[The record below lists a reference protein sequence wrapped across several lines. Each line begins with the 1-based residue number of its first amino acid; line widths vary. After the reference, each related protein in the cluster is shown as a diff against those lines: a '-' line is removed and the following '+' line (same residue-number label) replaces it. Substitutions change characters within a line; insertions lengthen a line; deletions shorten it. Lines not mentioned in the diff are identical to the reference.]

1 MFSSNHC
8 FLRNRTLLV
17 IFFFCAVLLLIAL
30 PGCSQSERDQTS
42 PTFEKQT
49 TKTQDSPL
57 SQPANDVTESLDV
70 TQISQSSPSLQAQ
83 HSGKVNQIQA
93 DKQTESTNKKVVQQ
107 AKPLLAPFSQTNAQE
122 SQQAW
127 ATSMNLEVLKT
138 NSLGM
143 QLTLIPP
150 GEFMMGSPV
159 SEEESQKTEVPHR
172 VQVTKPFYLGRF
184 EVTQAEY
191 QKIMGENPSWFS
203 ANGRGQNK
211 IAGQNT
217 ERFPVDSVS
226 WHNATIFCRK
236 LSERE
241 GKTYRLPTEA
251 EWEYACR
258 AGTTGPFH
266 FGTVNNGRSSNSDG
280 RYPYGTKTKG
290 PFLARTTQ
298 VGSYKPNAFGLFD
311 MHGNVYEWCA
321 DWFDPRLYH
330 RRQGKLTSDP
340 YVSDNTPG
348 VTTRVLRG
356 GSWLK
361 GKDLHSRSAYRR
373 GNLPSWKGQNIGFR
387 VVHEAKKNYQPT
399 KDNKSRKSNENQFVT
414 IKDPRAGTLVY
425 IPAGTFLMGSLA
437 DEIESWPSERPQ
449 HRKQIKKGFY
459 IGQHEV
465 TFLQFRRFVAETNY
479 KTDAEK
485 NPKGG
490 SGYDARRQEIVNHDR
505 QFSWRNTGFKQ
516 ESNSPV
522 VNVSWNDAVAF
533 CKWLSAKDGKYYF
546 RLPTE
551 AEREYVGRAGTIV
564 PYGWGE
570 TPESLVGNENISDK
584 SLAKILSSKSFHKNR
599 CGKGDDGYPFN
610 APVGSFKSN
619 AFGLYD
625 IHGNVSEWCDDVYV
639 EDRYLIPDSRVP
651 TNGNKRV
658 LRGGSSH
665 YWPID
670 CRVARRIGAPA
681 TETRCDRGFRVV
693 REELPGPV
701 IKSIVNA
708 PHSEPPPK
716 KVAQP
721 ESFVRKVIQFQPFP
735 MDEPVTSFTVSED
748 NRLLICSHQAANQVS
763 IWDVFTKKQVA
774 TLSTVAPRSVLS
786 RGNQLF
792 VANDGEGT
800 ISVFAREKNWTLSNQ
815 LEIEKPHIVHLSA
828 AKGKFFKGDLIIT
841 CHGQGN
847 QASYHDCH
855 VYHLDLNTGRDK
867 HVSRSAMATCSYD
880 GRIVITQ
887 GSFNLSP
894 SGGISAFAWKDFIS
908 GDAPKPIYKGGIPQT
923 PYAYQVHPGSFWIAN
938 NNIFGGVPL
947 ANIRRDL
954 NYTLIVD
961 RSKKMVYSVAKER
974 IHAHRLN
981 VTVDEIDNRKVEFPK
996 GEFSR
1001 IYHNIYRIRDYLLDH
1016 PIAFTTNDVTHF
1028 FVIDMEKN
1036 LILSASTPAFS
1047 ESKSKLTTSPSD
1059 TNPPTSTSTT
1069 GSAVA
1074 RQSDLLPARIAEGEV
1089 FTHSLPEKPNTKY
1102 HLMNGPKGLKLE
1114 NNIVTWKPGS
1124 DEVGSHELKFKLTQ
1138 GDQISFAWVNLEV
1151 VSQDLIKHAGSLAS
1165 VDTFT
1170 RLTLE
1175 PDLFQFVP
1183 TNGYQSLL
1191 LLQGDSV
1198 KRLKGDG
1205 IQAEQKYQLPQRYNF
1220 LSERKKM
1227 FLALSQSRKQL
1238 DLIDQNTLEVTR
1250 SIPLK
1255 PNNVTVMEI
1264 TDLAVHPEL
1273 PVSYV
1278 AAKIQGEQPRY
1289 RVLVVDEQKGEVSAP
1304 AEMMGTWVRI
1314 DPAGKMLYVGYKDLV
1329 RKGTRFQINPRWQV
1343 LEIPEYGSIDF
1354 LFSYDL
1360 RRGYPDLRQYIP
1372 KAGTNGT
1379 GIRISPDGQRITYL
1393 SKGGTPARSHN
1404 LAGWKANN
1412 LKKTPVIYET
1422 KDRATTSL
1430 LAFHP
1435 MLNIVAVPGGKSAVL
1450 YDRETGQVIERK
1462 LLLTTSGLGEVTVDD
1477 LFFTPDGLSLL
1488 FVCNEKLGGRYLRSV
1503 PLKLSPEEK
1512 TRIRQGVKI
1521 ATQQSMIANYI
1532 QAVSELEI
1540 DSLGSALKA
1549 KKITSQEI
1557 AKQFNQSVVL
1567 IKSNEGSASGF
1578 VVGRSG
1584 FILTCAHAVPF
1595 EGKIIVSYTP
1605 RKTGSKTKQESEA
1618 ELVHVDQNL
1627 DLALLK
1633 MKGKFDLKS
1642 VSLDD
1647 QKTVESGEQVTA
1659 IGNPSAGDT
1668 ILSQTLTTGVVSN
1681 PMRILRGQPHI
1692 QISAAV
1698 NPGNSGGPVFD
1709 EHGNVIGL
1717 VVLKANIEGAGFAVP
1732 STQLRGFLQA
1742 VIKKSKPAN

>member
-17 IFFFCAVLLLIAL
+17 IFFFCDVLLLIAL

-49 TKTQDSPL
+49 TKTQDSTL

-83 HSGKVNQIQA
+83 HSGKVNQIQS
-93 DKQTESTNKKVVQQ
+93 DKQTKSTDKTPVLQ
-107 AKPLLAPFSQTNAQE
+107 AKPLLAPFSQLSAQDM
-122 SQQAW
+122 QLAW
-127 ATSMNLEVLKT
+127 ASSMNLEVLKI

-159 SEEESQKTEVPHR
+159 TEEESQKTEVPHR
-172 VQVTKPFYLGRF
+172 VQVTKPFYLGKF

-191 QKIMGENPSWFS
+191 QKVMGENPSWFS
-203 ANGRGQNK
+203 KNGRGQNK
-211 IAGQNT
+211 VADQNT
-217 ERFPVDSVS
+217 DRFPVDSVS
-226 WHNATIFCRK
+226 WHNAIVFCRK

-266 FGTVNNGRSSNSDG
+266 FGTINNGRFSNSDG
-280 RYPYGTKTKG
+280 RYPYGTNAKG

-311 MHGNVYEWCA
+311 MHGNVFEWCA
-321 DWFDPRLYH
+321 DWFDPQLYH
-330 RRQGKLTSDP
+330 RRQGKLTSNP
-340 YVSDNTPG
+340 FVSTKTRF

-356 GSWLK
+356 GSWFK

-387 VVHEAKKNYQPT
+387 VVQEANYNSRPTEIVESRNANKK
-399 KDNKSRKSNENQFVT
+399 DFVT
-414 IKDPRAGTLVY
+414 INDPRAGKLVY
-425 IPAGTFLMGSLA
+425 IPAGTFLMGA
-437 DEIESWPSERPQ
+437 HANEKESRPSERPQ
-449 HRKQIKKGFY
+449 HSVQIKKGFY
-459 IGQHEV
+459 IGEHEV
-465 TFLQFRRFVAETNY
+465 TFLQFRKFVAETKY
-479 KTDAEK
+479 ITDAEK
-485 NPKGG
+485 VPKGG
-490 SGYDARRQEIVNHDR
+490 AGYDARRQEIVNHDP

-533 CKWLSAKDGKYYF
+533 CKWLSAKDGKYHF

-551 AEREYVGRAGTIV
+551 AEREYVGRAGTIM
-564 PYGWGE
+564 PYGWGK
-570 TPESLVGNENISDK
+570 TSESLIGNENISDQ
-584 SLAKILSSKSFHKNR
+584 SLAKILSNKSFHKNR

-610 APVGSFKSN
+610 APVGSFKPN
-619 AFGLYD
+619 PFGLYD
-625 IHGNVSEWCDDVYV
+625 VHGNVSEWCNDVYV
-639 EDRYLIPDSRVP
+639 EDRYLISDSRIP
-651 TNGNKRV
+651 TNGKKRV
-658 LRGGSSH
+658 LRGGSSN

-670 CRVARRIGAPA
+670 CRVARRIGVPA

-701 IKSIVNA
+701 TKSIVIA
-708 PHSEPPPK
+708 PDSRPHPSKVVQPK
-716 KVAQP
+716 
-721 ESFVRKVIQFQPFP
+721 SFVREVIQFQPFP
-735 MDEPVTSFTVSED
+735 MDEPVTSFTISED

-763 IWDVFTKKQVA
+763 IWDAISKEKVA
-774 TLSTVAPRSVLS
+774 ILSTTAPRSILS
-786 RGNQLF
+786 RGNQLL

-800 ISVFAREKNWTLSNQ
+800 ISVFEQENNWALTNQ
-815 LEIEKPHIVHLSA
+815 LEVEKPHIVHLSA
-828 AKGKFFKGDLIIT
+828 AKGKFFKGDLIVT

-847 QASYHDCH
+847 KASYHDCH
-855 VYHLDLNTGRDK
+855 IYHLNVNTGRDK

-908 GDAPKPIYKGGIPQT
+908 GESPKPIYRGGIPQT
-923 PYAYQVHPGSFWIAN
+923 PYAYQIHPGSFWVAN
-938 NNIFGGVPL
+938 NNIFGGIPL
-947 ANIRRDL
+947 ANIKRGL
-954 NYTLIVD
+954 GYILIAD
-961 RSKKMVYSVAKER
+961 RSKKMIYSVTKER

-981 VTVDEIDNRKVEFPK
+981 VTVDEVDDRKVQFPK

-1036 LILSASTPAFS
+1036 LILSGSTPAFS

-1059 TNPPTSTSTT
+1059 TDPPTSTPTT
-1069 GSAVA
+1069 GNAVA
-1074 RQSDLLPARIAEGEV
+1074 RQSDLLPARIAEGEE
-1089 FTHSLPEKPNTKY
+1089 FNHSLPEKTNTKY

-1114 NNIVTWKPGS
+1114 NNIVTWRPDS
-1124 DEVGSHELKFKLTQ
+1124 DDVGSHELKFKLTQ
-1138 GDQISFAWVNLEV
+1138 GDKISFAWVNLEV

-1165 VDTFT
+1165 VDSFS

-1175 PDLFQFVP
+1175 PDLFKLVP
-1183 TNGYQSLL
+1183 TNGHQSLL

-1205 IQAEQKYQLPQRYNF
+1205 IQIVQKYQLPQRYNF
-1220 LSERKKM
+1220 LAERKNT
-1227 FLALSQSRKQL
+1227 FLALDQSQKQL
-1238 DLIDQNTLEVTR
+1238 DLIDQNTLEITR

-1255 PNNVTVMEI
+1255 LSNLTVMEI
-1264 TDLAVHPEL
+1264 TDLTVHPEL

-1278 AAKIQGEQPRY
+1278 TVKIQGEQPRY

-1304 AEMMGTWVRI
+1304 DEMLGTWVRV
-1314 DPAGKMLYVGYKDLV
+1314 DPAGNMLYVGYKDLF

-1354 LFSYDL
+1354 LFSYNL
-1360 RRGYPDLRQYIP
+1360 RNGFPYLRQYIP
-1372 KAGTNGT
+1372 KAGANGT
-1379 GIRISPDGQRITYL
+1379 GICISPDGQRLTYL
-1393 SKGGTPARSHN
+1393 SIGGTPARSNN
-1404 LAGWKANN
+1404 LAGWKTNN
-1412 LKKTPVIYET
+1412 LKKTPIVYKT
-1422 KDRATTSL
+1422 KDRATTTL

-1435 MLNIVAVPGGKSAVL
+1435 MLNLVAVPGGKSAII

-1462 LLLTTSGLGEVTVDD
+1462 LLITTSGLGEVTVEN
-1477 LFFTPDGLSLL
+1477 LFFSPDGLSLL
-1488 FVCNEKLGGRYLRSV
+1488 FVCNEKLEGRYLRSV
-1503 PLKLSPEEK
+1503 LLKLSPEEK
-1512 TRIRQGVKI
+1512 VRIREGVKI
-1521 ATQQSMIANYI
+1521 TSQKSLIANYK
-1532 QAVSELEI
+1532 QVVNQLEI
-1540 DSLGSALKA
+1540 DSLGPALKA

-1578 VVGRSG
+1578 VVGQSG

-1595 EGKIIVSYTP
+1595 DGKIIVSYMSG
-1605 RKTGSKTKQESEA
+1605 KTNPKSKQESEA
-1618 ELVHVDQNL
+1618 ELVHIDQGL
-1627 DLALLK
+1627 DLALMK
-1633 MKGKFDLKS
+1633 MKGTFDLKT

-1647 QKTVESGEQVTA
+1647 QKTVESGELVTV
-1659 IGNPSAGDT
+1659 IGNPSTGDT

-1709 EHGNVIGL
+1709 DHGNVIGL

>member
-1 MFSSNHC
+1 MFRLNYD
-8 FLRNRTLLV
+8 FLRNPAKLLLHLFCV
-17 IFFFCAVLLLIAL
+17 ILLLIAFS
-30 PGCSQSERDQTS
+30 GCSQPESDQ
-42 PTFEKQT
+42 PLPAIKIQA
-49 TKTQDSPL
+49 TKTKDSTT
-57 SQPANDVTESLDV
+57 SHPANGVAETLDITE
-70 TQISQSSPSLQAQ
+70 ISQSPPSSQTT
-83 HSGKVNQIQA
+83 HTGKVNQTQA
-93 DKQTESTNKKVVQQ
+93 VKQTKSTDKKVLQQ
-107 AKPLLAPFSQTNAQE
+107 AKPLLAPFSQGAAQDM
-122 SQQAW
+122 QHAW
-127 ATSMNLEVLKT
+127 AASMNLEALKT

-159 SEEESQKTEVPHR
+159 TEEESQKTEVPHR
-172 VQVTKPFYLGRF
+172 VQVTKPFYLGKF

-203 ANGRGQNK
+203 VNGRGQIK
-211 IAGQNT
+211 VEGQNT
-217 ERFPVDSVS
+217 DRFPVDSVS
-226 WHNATIFCRK
+226 WHNAMIFCRK

-266 FGTVNNGRSSNSDG
+266 FGTINNGRSSNSDG
-280 RYPYGTKTKG
+280 RYPYGTNAKG
-290 PFLARTTQ
+290 PFLSRTTQ

-311 MHGNVYEWCA
+311 MHGNVFEWCA
-321 DWFDPRLYH
+321 DWFDPQLYH

-340 YVSDNTPG
+340 FVSDKTPA
-348 VTTRVLRG
+348 VNTRVLRG

-387 VVHEAKKNYQPT
+387 VVQEANYNRQRT
-399 KDNKSRKSNENQFVT
+399 DVVKSHKSNLKKIVT
-414 IKDPRAGTLVY
+414 IKDPRAGTMVY
-425 IPAGTFLMGSLA
+425 IPAGAFLMGAHA

-449 HRKQIKKGFY
+449 HRVQIKKGFY

-465 TFLQFRRFVAETNY
+465 TFLQFRRFVAETKY

-490 SGYDARRQEIVNHDR
+490 SGYDARRQEIVNHDPH
-505 QFSWRNTGFKQ
+505 FSWRNTGFKQ
-516 ESNSPV
+516 QSNSPV

-564 PYGWGE
+564 PYGWGK
-570 TPESLVGNENISDK
+570 TSESLIGNENISDQ
-584 SLAKILSSKSFHKNR
+584 SLAKILSNKSFHKNR

-610 APVGSFKSN
+610 APVGSFKPN
-619 AFGLYD
+619 PFGLYD
-625 IHGNVSEWCDDVYV
+625 VHGNVSEWCNDVYV
-639 EDRYLIPDSRVP
+639 EDRYLIPDSRIP
-651 TNGNKRV
+651 TNGDKRV
-658 LRGGSSH
+658 LRGGSSN

-670 CRVARRIGAPA
+670 CRVARRIGVSAS
-681 TETRCDRGFRVV
+681 ETRCDRGFRVV

-701 IKSIVNA
+701 TKSITIA
-708 PHSEPPPK
+708 PNSRPHPSKVVQPK
-716 KVAQP
+716 
-721 ESFVRKVIQFQPFP
+721 SFVREVIQFQPFP
-735 MDEPVTSFTVSED
+735 MDEPVTSFTISED

-763 IWDVFTKKQVA
+763 IWDAISKEQVA
-774 TLSTVAPRSVLS
+774 ILSTTAPRSILS
-786 RGNQLF
+786 RGNQLL

-800 ISVFAREKNWTLSNQ
+800 ISVFEREKNWALTNQ
-815 LEIEKPHIVHLSA
+815 LEVEKPHIVHLSA
-828 AKGKFFKGDLIIT
+828 AKGKFFKGDLIVT

-847 QASYHDCH
+847 KASYQDCH
-855 VYHLDLNTGRDK
+855 IYHLNVNTGRDK

-908 GDAPKPIYKGGIPQT
+908 GESPKPIYRGGIPQT
-923 PYAYQVHPGSFWIAN
+923 PYAYQIHPGSFWVAN
-938 NNIFGGVPL
+938 NNIFGGIPL
-947 ANIRRDL
+947 ANIKRDL
-954 NYTLIVD
+954 DYTLIAD
-961 RSKKMVYSVAKER
+961 RSKKMIYSVAKER
-974 IHAHRLN
+974 IRAHRLN
-981 VTVDEIDNRKVEFPK
+981 VTVDEVDDRKVQFPK

-1001 IYHNIYRIRDYLLDH
+1001 IYHNIYRIRGYLLDH
-1016 PIAFTTNDVTHF
+1016 PIAFTTKEITHF

-1036 LILSASTPAFS
+1036 LILSASTSAFS
-1047 ESKSKLTTSPSD
+1047 ESKNKPVSPPIPSESSSAPPPKGD
-1059 TNPPTSTSTT
+1059 T
-1069 GSAVA
+1069 VA
-1074 RQSDLLPARIAEGEV
+1074 RRSDLLPARIAEGEE
-1089 FTHSLPEKPNTKY
+1089 FNHQLPEKPESKY

-1124 DEVGSHELKFKLTQ
+1124 DDVGSHQLKLKIIQ
-1138 GDQISFAWVNLEV
+1138 GNQASFVWVDLEV
-1151 VSQDLIKHAGSLAS
+1151 VSQDLIKHVGSLAA
-1165 VDTFT
+1165 VDRFP
-1170 RLTLE
+1170 RLLLE
-1175 PDLFQFVP
+1175 PDLFKLIP
-1183 TNGYQSLL
+1183 TNRYESLL
-1191 LLQGDSV
+1191 LLQGDLV

-1205 IQAEQKYQLPQRYNF
+1205 LQAIQNYQLPRRYNF
-1220 LSERKKM
+1220 LAERKNT
-1227 FLALSQSRKQL
+1227 FLALDQSQKQL

-1255 PNNVTVMEI
+1255 LSDLTVMEI
-1264 TDLAVHPEL
+1264 TDLTVHPEL

-1278 AAKIQGEQPRY
+1278 TVKIQGEQPRY

-1304 AEMMGTWVRI
+1304 DEMLGTWVRV
-1314 DPAGKMLYVGYKDLV
+1314 DPAGKMLYVGYKDLF

-1354 LFSYDL
+1354 LFSYNL
-1360 RRGYPDLRQYIP
+1360 RNGYPYLRQYIP
-1372 KAGTNGT
+1372 KAGANGT
-1379 GIRISPDGQRITYL
+1379 GIRISPDGQRLTYL
-1393 SKGGTPARSHN
+1393 SIGGTPARSNN
-1404 LAGWKANN
+1404 LAGWKTNN
-1412 LKKTPVIYET
+1412 LKKTPVVYKT
-1422 KDRATTSL
+1422 KDRATTTL

-1435 MLNIVAVPGGKSAVL
+1435 MLNLVAVPGGKSAVL
-1450 YDRETGQVIERK
+1450 FDRETGQTIERK
-1462 LLLTTSGLGEVTVDD
+1462 LLLTTSGLGEITVDD
-1477 LFFTPDGLSLL
+1477 LLFSPDGLSLL

-1503 PLKLSPEEK
+1503 PLKLSPEEN

-1521 ATQQSMIANYI
+1521 ATQKSLIATYK
-1532 QAVSELEI
+1532 QAIKQADI
-1540 DSLGSALKA
+1540 DSLGSALKD

-1578 VVGRSG
+1578 VVGQNG

-1595 EGKIIVSYTP
+1595 EGKIIVSYMSG
-1605 RKTGSKTKQESEA
+1605 KTGSKIKQESEA
-1618 ELVHVDQNL
+1618 ELVHVNQDL

-1633 MKGKFDLKS
+1633 MKGNFELKT

-1647 QKTVESGEQVTA
+1647 QKSVESGEQVTV
-1659 IGNPSAGDT
+1659 IGNPSAGNT

-1681 PMRILRGQPHI
+1681 PMRILRGQSHI

-1709 EHGNVIGL
+1709 DHGNVIGL
-1717 VVLKANIEGAGFAVP
+1717 VVLKASIEGASFAVP
-1732 STQLRGFLQA
+1732 STQLRDYLRA
-1742 VIKKSKPAN
+1742 VIKETKPGN